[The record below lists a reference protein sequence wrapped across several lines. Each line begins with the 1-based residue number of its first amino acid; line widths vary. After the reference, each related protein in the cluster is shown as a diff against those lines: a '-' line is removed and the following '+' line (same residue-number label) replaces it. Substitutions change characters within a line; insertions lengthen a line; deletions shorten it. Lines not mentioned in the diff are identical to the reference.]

1 MGGEGPGRKENGHVE
16 EEGVTTVRGVR
27 MWKNNSL
34 KIRISR
40 SHRRCEF
47 DPWVGK
53 IPLRRAWQPTPIFLS
68 GESHGERSLEGYSPW
83 YHTESDTTEGA

>member
-1 MGGEGPGRKENGHVE
+1 MEFLKSRSRSHEFTTRKD
-16 EEGVTTVRGVR
+16 VTTVRGVR